1 MAGSQLM
8 KTGRLNLN
16 KNFLENYKYILPERL
31 IAKTPAVPRDNSR
44 LLVYNSKKTEVS
56 DRKFFHL
63 GEYLSPKDLLVINSS
78 KVFPARL
85 FGKRITGLPA
95 DATPVRDKVAT
106 SGGHQALQAGG
117 KIEVLLLEKIGKFW
131 NTLTGG
137 KISVGGK
144 IFFDKNFSAEVV
156 EKNGKETK
164 LKFNISGKN
173 FWLRVE
179 KIGKMPIPPYI
190 RNLPLSERKLRDEY
204 QTVYAKKVG
213 SVAAPTAGLHFT
225 KKLIS
230 DLMRQGINFAEI
242 DLHVGLGTFLP
253 VTEENLSKNKLHYE
267 NFSVSKKTIEKI
279 LETKKNGG
287 RIIAVGTTTVRA
299 LESSAEKILSN
310 KNSDIH
316 SKTEIFIQPG
326 FEFKIVDG
334 LITNFHLPK
343 SSLMMLVAAFLQF
356 KGEKDGQK
364 NC

>member
-1 MAGSQLM
+1 
-8 KTGRLNLN
+8 
-16 KNFLENYKYILPERL
+16 
-31 IAKTPAVPRDNSR
+31 
-44 LLVYNSKKTEVS
+44 
-56 DRKFFHL
+56 
-63 GEYLSPKDLLVINSS
+63 
-78 KVFPARL
+78 
-85 FGKRITGLPA
+85 
-95 DATPVRDKVAT
+95 
-106 SGGHQALQAGG
+106 
-117 KIEVLLLEKIGKFW
+117 
-131 NTLTGG
+131 
-137 KISVGGK
+137 
-144 IFFDKNFSAEVV
+144 
-156 EKNGKETK
+156 
-164 LKFNISGKN
+164 
-173 FWLRVE
+173 
-179 KIGKMPIPPYI
+179 
-190 RNLPLSERKLRDEY
+190 
-204 QTVYAKKVG
+204 
-213 SVAAPTAGLHFT
+213 
-225 KKLIS
+225 
-230 DLMRQGINFAEI
+230 I